1 MEEQTEAQTEAQTQ
15 AGGLKDRV
23 AKVKDDATRRV
34 QGEVAASPVVSATRE
49 RAQAAGRA
57 ASNLLPATREDVQR
71 VQASLDRIEA
81 ELVHLTARLEELKPA
96 PRRSAARS
104 VDEKPQ
110 S

>member
-1 MEEQTEAQTEAQTQ
+1 MEEQTEAQTEAQP
-15 AGGLKDRV
+15 GGIKDRV
-23 AKVKDDATRRV
+23 AKVKGDATRRV

-81 ELVHLTARLEELKPA
+81 ELVHLTARLVALKPA

-104 VDEKPQ
+104 ADEQPK